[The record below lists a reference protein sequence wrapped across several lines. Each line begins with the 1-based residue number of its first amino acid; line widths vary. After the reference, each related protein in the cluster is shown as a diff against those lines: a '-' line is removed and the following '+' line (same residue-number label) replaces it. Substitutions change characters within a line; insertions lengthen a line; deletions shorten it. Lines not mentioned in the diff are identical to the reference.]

1 MNVPGPKTNPIG
13 RLEKEI
19 RSLTG
24 RLSKSS
30 GSTETLINA
39 INAQLSALASKVTL
53 INAINAQLSALASK
67 VRDIEAATKHTVSG
81 MDIYIQQKEPDVSG
95 DYVWIDTDGIDLIKE

>member
-39 INAQLSALASKVTL
+39 INAQLSALASKVT
-53 INAINAQLSALASK
+53 
-67 VRDIEAATKHTVSG
+67 DIEAATKHTVSG

>member
-1 MNVPGPKTNPIG
+1 MNMPSPKSNPIG
-13 RLEKEI
+13 RLEREI

-39 INAQLSALASKVTL
+39 INAQLSALASKVT
-53 INAINAQLSALASK
+53 A
-67 VRDIEAATKHTVSG
+67 IEAATEHTVSG

-95 DYVWIDTDGIDLIKE
+95 DYVWIDTKGIDLIIE

>member
-1 MNVPGPKTNPIG
+1 VNVPGPKTNPIG

-39 INAQLSALASKVTL
+39 INAQLSALASKVT
-53 INAINAQLSALASK
+53 
-67 VRDIEAATKHTVSG
+67 DIEAATKHTVSG

>member
-30 GSTETLINA
+30 GSTE
-39 INAQLSALASKVTL
+39 TL